1 MNSECTRSLRISIMK
16 GNKTVHPLNSP
27 QNIFKRR
34 TLTKDLTICLV
45 VVVIIISIIAIG
57 FHYFYASLK
66 EEQRLEH
73 IADEYQSYLIESL
86 ELPLWTLDRKIAA
99 KIAESYY
106 NNELIQM
113 IRVSEKFH
121 DSNRRPYHKIIFD
134 KSKSGNSDLIY
145 REFEIRHNGKSI
157 GNVRFALT
165 RQIYKQNLRQLLFS
179 NALVLL
185 MVVASL
191 IFLTALLIRML
202 VKKPLTSLVQ
212 GFNQV
217 SRGNYGYEFKQFKQY
232 EIQSIISDF
241 TYMADQIKNREQSL
255 ADINR
260 QLASEVKA
268 RKTVETAIRNSEAQ
282 LRATFEA
289 SSDGILVTDN
299 NGHVINANDR
309 FFQIWNMP
317 QDFKQLSN
325 VSALTDFMIEQLK
338 DPGAFHSKIFKDGKE
353 TFEELYLKDGRIFE
367 RVYCP
372 LMYNEKMFGSVMN
385 FRDVTDLKKSMKAL
399 RESEDRFR
407 QLSEAALEAIVI
419 HDNGI
424 ILQVNDRFLEIF
436 GYLRQDVI
444 GKLTLV
450 KIIAPE
456 FRDIFEPETIPR
468 QTTFL
473 EIKGARR
480 DGDLFP
486 LIIQTKEITFYGKK
500 VFVSVIRDVSDRK
513 AAEAETKS
521 LKEKLAKS
529 KKMEALGLLAG
540 GVAHDLNNI
549 LSGIVSYPELLLMKK
564 ELDPKTRKALKVIQ
578 ESGERAAAVVND
590 LTTISRGIASNKE
603 VISLN
608 SVVKEYL
615 ISPEFQKLQLKTAS
629 IELKIN
635 LAPDLFDI
643 EASRLHIRKSIMNLV
658 LNAAEAIETNGHI
671 EISTA
676 NRHVESSFQD
686 IKPGT
691 YAVLSV
697 SDNGNGVSA
706 EELDRIF
713 EPFYTKKV
721 LGRSGTGLGL
731 TVVWNTVQDHN
742 GYVIVTSEKNLTKFD
757 MYFPIT
763 RKDIPTLV
771 KKRSASDFIGNGER
785 ILVVDD
791 EQNQRDIASE
801 ILTALGYHAAGVHSG
816 EAAVEKIKKNTFDL
830 IVLDMIMP
838 NGMNGLETYQQILKV
853 FPDQKAII
861 ASGYS
866 INEDVTAAQK
876 SGAGQFVKKPYTIEE
891 LGLAVKN
898 ELTGTRS

>member
-1 MNSECTRSLRISIMK
+1 MK
-16 GNKTVHPLNSP
+16 GNKTVQPLQLP

-34 TLTKDLTICLV
+34 TLTKDLTLCLV
-45 VVVIIISIIAIG
+45 MVVIMVSIIAIG
-57 FHYFYASLK
+57 FHYFYSFRK

-86 ELPLWTLDRKIAA
+86 ELPLWTLDRKTAA

-106 NNELIQM
+106 NNELIEM

-121 DSNRRPYHKIIFD
+121 DSHRRPYQKVIFD
-134 KSKSGNSDLIY
+134 KSKSTDSDLIH

-165 RQIYKQNLRQLLFS
+165 REIYKQNLRQMLIS
-179 NALVLL
+179 NAIMLLV
-185 MVVASL
+185 VVVSL
-191 IFLTALLIRML
+191 IFLTALLVRLL
-202 VKKPLTSLVQ
+202 VKKPLTFLVQ

-241 TYMADQIKNREQSL
+241 QYMADQIKNREKSL

-260 QLASEVKA
+260 QLGSEVKA
-268 RKTVETAIRNSEAQ
+268 RKKVETAIRNSEAQ

-299 NGHVINANDR
+299 NGYVINANDR
-309 FFQIWNMP
+309 FFQMWKMP
-317 QDFKQLSN
+317 RDFKQRN
-325 VSALTDFMIEQLK
+325 NDSALTDFMLEQLK
-338 DPGAFHSKIFKDGKE
+338 DPKSFYSKIFRNGKE

-367 RVYCP
+367 RIYCP
-372 LMYNEKMFGSVMN
+372 LMYNEKIFGSVMN
-385 FRDVTDLKKSMKAL
+385 FRDVTDLKKSIKAL

-407 QLSEAALEAIVI
+407 QLSEAALEGIVI

-436 GYLRQDVI
+436 GYPRQDVI
-444 GKLTLV
+444 GKLVLV

-456 FRDIFEPETIPR
+456 FRDMFAPETIPR

-473 EIKGARR
+473 EIKGVRR
-480 DGDLFP
+480 NGDLFP
-486 LIIQTKEITFYGKK
+486 LIIQTKEMTFYGKK

-564 ELDPKTRKALKVIQ
+564 GLDPKTRKALKVIQ

-603 VISLN
+603 VLSLN

-615 ISPEFQKLQLKTAS
+615 ISPEFQKLQLKTAN
-629 IELKIN
+629 IELKTD
-635 LAPDLFDI
+635 LAPDLFNI
-643 EASRLHIRKSIMNLV
+643 KASRLHVRKSIMNLV
-658 LNAAEAIETNGHI
+658 LNAAEAIEKNGQI
-671 EISTA
+671 GISTA
-676 NRHVESSFQD
+676 NRHVDPPFQD

-697 SDNGNGVSA
+697 SDNGTGVSA
-706 EELDRIF
+706 EEADRIF

-742 GYVIVTSEKNLTKFD
+742 GYVTVASEENLTKFD

-763 RKDIPTLV
+763 RKDIQARV
-771 KKRSASDFIGNGER
+771 EKRSASEFTGNGEH

-791 EQNQRDIASE
+791 EQNQRDIACE
-801 ILTALGYHAAGVHSG
+801 MLTALGYNAAKVHSG
-816 EAAVEKIKKNTFDL
+816 EAAVEKIKKNRFDL

-838 NGMNGLETYQQILKV
+838 NGMNGLETYQRILKV

-861 ASGYS
+861 ASGFS
-866 INEDVTAAQK
+866 INEDVKAAQK

-891 LGLAVKN
+891 LGMAVKN
-898 ELTGTRS
+898 ELTGKRS